1 MILNGRF
8 SSCGLAT
15 LRIVAGVIFFMHGWQ
30 KLTVFGLTGVTGM
43 FTSFGIPAP
52 HIAAIVVTCV
62 ELIGGGALVLGL
74 GTRWAALLN
83 AIDMVVAICVV
94 HFKNGF
100 FNPNGVEH
108 PLALLGALICLVL
121 AGPGSIAIDNIIAK
135 KRMSA

>member
-1 MILNGRF
+1 MFQNGRF
-8 SSCGLAT
+8 SSCGLT
-15 LRIVAGVIFFMHGWQ
+15 FLRIVTGIIFFMHGWQ
-30 KLTVFGLTGVTGM
+30 KVTVFGLAGVTGM
-43 FTSFGIPAP
+43 FTSFGIPLP
-52 HIAAIVVTCV
+52 HIAAVVVTSV
-62 ELIGGGALVLGL
+62 ELIGGAALVLGL

-108 PLALLGALICLVL
+108 PLALVGALICLVL
-121 AGPGSIAIDNIIAK
+121 AGPGCIAMDNIIAR